1 MGFYPMCPASIEY
14 QLGVPCLPGFV
25 LHLPQ
30 NRTFTIKTKNFGKG
44 NCYVRAVYLNGKPH
58 RSSVITH
65 SDIINGGE
73 ILFELTDKPAYN
85 WFQ

>member
-1 MGFYPMCPASIEY
+1 M
-14 QLGVPCLPGFV
+14 
-25 LHLPQ
+25 
-30 NRTFTIKTKNFGKG
+30 RKNFGKG